1 MTIAKRS
8 MRSLADK
15 VYVRAL
21 SYIIKPKEK
30 TRILGYIISNN
41 LSHDCYINHIIS
53 KINFRMHVFCKIKQ
67 YLPANYRKTLNTATI
82 LSLFY
87 YVSPLLINCTTKQLS
102 TLNTLLLKAARVTI
116 GSPCFKWSTLKIL
129 NSCKWPTIYQLL
141 TKSSLSFIHSIVY
154 NRAPKS
160 INKLIEY
167 NLVRSNV
174 AQYISR
180 PQMIYTPLRASTSN
194 TIL

>member
-1 MTIAKRS
+1 MTIAKRGL
-8 MRSLADK
+8 RVLADK
-15 VYVRAL
+15 VYVKAL
-21 SYIIKPKEK
+21 NYIIKPKEK

-53 KINFRMHVFCKIKQ
+53 KINFRIHVFCKIKQ

-87 YVSPLLINCTTKQLS
+87 YILPLLINCTTKQLS

-154 NRAPKS
+154 NIPPDKILS
-160 INKLIEY
+160 INDF
-167 NLVRSNV
+167 
-174 AQYISR
+174 A
-180 PQMIYTPLRASTSN
+180 
-194 TIL
+194 